1 MSKSCDLKR
10 NICLI
15 NLTEEEREAFVNS
28 FPDGN
33 MRKAYERQKAEGGF
47 NPPPKWV
54 NPMDE
59 MKEEMKKLSDEIE
72 RLKRNASAN
81 PPTR

>member
-1 MSKSCDLKR
+1 MSKSFDLKR
-10 NICLI
+10 NISLI
-15 NLTEEEREAFVNS
+15 HLTEEEREAFVNS

-59 MKEEMKKLSDEIE
+59 MKEQVRKLSEEIE
-72 RLKRNASAN
+72 KLKKKNASL
-81 PPTR
+81 T